1 MGDLIQNRRNLLSDC
16 PALAPRPRHD
26 LLVPL
31 EQRDGR
37 LGAGRYAVLPDC
49 AFEDYFHIR
58 HVNDTHVQFPQ
69 SDFEA
74 RFMLPHNKKEDFLGF
89 VVRLQT
95 AASGG
100 FGRRQKTCMLRALV
114 HIYIMC
120 TRDL

>member
-1 MGDLIQNRRNLLSDC
+1 MEDLIQNRRNLLGDR

-58 HVNDTHVQFPQ
+58 HVNDTHVHFPQ
-69 SDFEA
+69 SDFQA

-89 VVRLQT
+89 VVRQPQT
-95 AASGG
+95 D
-100 FGRRQKTCMLRALV
+100 FWENGRRQKTCMLRALV